1 MALRKRGVTF
11 EICFRKRGYP
21 ERRNS
26 LRKGGGG
33 GVPTLEETMTVLNEM
48 PETTDEKEK
57 WNWQRKAYLK
67 VEMEAMLCATQEQA
81 IQTNYVKH
89 KIDKTAQSP
98 LFRMCDKKT
107 ETISHI
113 TSECEKL
120 AQKEY

>member
-1 MALRKRGVTF
+1 MLQKEGVPRKEEFPQKRG
-11 EICFRKRGYP
+11 
-21 ERRNS
+21 
-26 LRKGGGG
+26 GGGG

-98 LFRMCDKKT
+98 LSKN
-107 ETISHI
+107 
-113 TSECEKL
+113 
-120 AQKEY
+120 

>member
-1 MALRKRGVTF
+1 MKFASERGGTQ
-11 EICFRKRGYP
+11 
-21 ERRNS
+21 
-26 LRKGGGG
+26 KGGIPSEKGGG

-57 WNWQRKAYLK
+57 WNWQRKTYLK

>member
-1 MALRKRGVTF
+1 
-11 EICFRKRGYP
+11 
-21 ERRNS
+21 
-26 LRKGGGG
+26 
-33 GVPTLEETMTVLNEM
+33 
-48 PETTDEKEK
+48 
-57 WNWQRKAYLK
+57 
-67 VEMEAMLCATQEQA
+67 MEAMLCATQEQA

-120 AQKEY
+120 AQKEYQRRHNNVARIVHWKLSNKYNQKRSRK